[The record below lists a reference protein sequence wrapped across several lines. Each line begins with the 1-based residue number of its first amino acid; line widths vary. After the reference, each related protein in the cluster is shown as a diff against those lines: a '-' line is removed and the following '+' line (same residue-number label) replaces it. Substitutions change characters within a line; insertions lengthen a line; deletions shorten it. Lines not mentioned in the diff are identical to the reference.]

1 MIEKIY
7 ISIVIVLLVIL
18 AFCLFA
24 AWRSDTL
31 SLEEYDRK
39 INLIKLGLSD
49 QKTLNYREFINE
61 LRSDLSAHN
70 ISGEDKDALNKL
82 ANKIMFE
89 EIAGQKSMFKKV
101 VSACFYGLMQGGA
114 TGFITGGLPGALGG
128 SIVFGTVNPIMTTY
142 KEFNPVD
149 DNLL

>member
-7 ISIVIVLLVIL
+7 ISIVIVLLVVL
-18 AFCLFA
+18 FVCLFI
-24 AWRSDTL
+24 AWKSDTQ

-49 QKTLNYREFINE
+49 QKTLNYRAFVNE
-61 LRSDLSAHN
+61 LRNDLRTHN
-70 ISGEDKDALNKL
+70 ISTEDKDALNKL

-101 VSACFYGLMQGGA
+101 VGACFYGLMQGGA

-128 SIVFGTVNPIMTTY
+128 SIVFGTINPIMTTY
-142 KEFNPVD
+142 KELNPVD
-149 DNLL
+149 EQLI